1 MQITLLVVSLI
12 IIACIVANKITNRIG
27 VPMLLAFILL
37 GMLFGSDGIF
47 KIDFGNFIFAEKIC
61 SIALVFIIFYGG
73 FSTNWTKAKN
83 VAVKSI
89 LLSSVGVIITAFLTG
104 LFCYYILKFELLESM
119 LIGAVLSSTDAASVF
134 GILRSQK
141 LNLKYSTASML
152 ELESGSN
159 DPWAYMLTIIIL
171 SIMSNSS
178 TTSSIGSIIYMIFA
192 QIVFGVIFALV
203 VAAFAYW
210 TLNNFDFESAG
221 FDAIFVV
228 AIAILSFALP
238 SVLGGNGYLSAYIVG
253 IILGNKK
260 IINKKPLVHFFDG
273 LTGLMQI
280 LIFFLLGLLAFPS
293 QIPKVLLPSIAIA
306 LFLTLIARPLA
317 TFSVLMPFKAKI
329 PQQLLVSF
337 AGLRGATSIVFA
349 IMATVS
355 DAYTDNDVFH
365 IVFLIVLISIGVQG
379 SLLPLVSKKL
389 NMIDDNENVL
399 KTFND
404 YSEETEVQFIR
415 LPISEGHSWIGKKVK
430 EITLPLNTLIVIIK
444 RSGEQLIPN
453 GDTVIV
459 KDDVLILSA
468 MSYSD
473 DNSINLSE
481 ILIDETHLWCG
492 KRISEIELSKDT
504 LVVVIKRNNKALIPN
519 GNIKIK
525 NNDIL
530 VLTSKNSKGAF
541 HSKLL

>member
-73 FSTNWTKAKN
+73 FSTNWNKAKN

-89 LLSSVGVIITAFLTG
+89 LLSSVGVIITALLTG
-104 LFCYYILKFELLESM
+104 LFCYYILKIELFESL

-159 DPWAYMLTIIIL
+159 DPWAYMLTVIIL
-171 SIMSNSS
+171 SVMSNSNTANS
-178 TTSSIGSIIYMIFA
+178 AGSIIYMIFA
-192 QIVFGVIFALV
+192 QVFFGVIFALI

-228 AIAILSFALP
+228 AIAILSYALP

-260 IINKKPLVHFFDG
+260 IVNKKSLVHFFDG

-280 LIFFLLGLLAFPS
+280 LIFFLLGLLAYPS
-293 QIPKVLLPSIAIA
+293 QIPEILLPSIAIA

-349 IMATVS
+349 IIATVS

-365 IVFLIVLISIGVQG
+365 IVFLVVLISIGVQG
-379 SLLPLVSKKL
+379 SLLPIVSKKL
-389 NMIDDNENVL
+389 NMIDDKENVL

-415 LPISEGHSWIGKKVK
+415 LPISEGHLWIGKKVK

-453 GDTVIV
+453 GNTVII
-459 KDDVLILSA
+459 KDDILILSA

-473 DNSINLSE
+473 DNTINLSE
-481 ILIDETHLWCG
+481 ILIDNTHLWCQ
-492 KRISEIELSKDT
+492 KRISEIELPKDT
-504 LVVVIKRNNKALIPN
+504 LVVVIKRNGKALIPN

-525 NNDIL
+525 ANDIL

-541 HSKLL
+541 QSKLS